1 MTNLA
6 NKIGGA
12 LFGVA
17 VGDALGAPLEFM
29 NAKEIQHK
37 HGTVKEMIGGGWLNV
52 KPGEVTDDTQMTIAA
67 ALGVAMH
74 PENPEP
80 WAGKHFAEWAMGGP
94 AADCP

>member
-37 HGTVKEMIGGGWLNV
+37 HGTVKEMIGGGWLSV
-52 KPGEVTDDTQMTIAA
+52 KPGEVTEHANDDCSSPGRSNA
-67 ALGVAMH
+67 
-74 PENPEP
+74 PR
-80 WAGKHFAEWAMGGP
+80 
-94 AADCP
+94 

>member
-6 NKIGGA
+6 DKIGGA

-37 HGTVKEMIGGGWLNV
+37 HGGGWSNV
-52 KPGEVTDDTQMTIAA
+52 KPGEVTDDTQMTITAVI
-67 ALGVAMH
+67 GVAMH

-80 WAGKHFAEWAMGGP
+80 WAGKHSSFLSNCNYWGQM
-94 AADCP
+94 

>member
-17 VGDALGAPLEFM
+17 VDALGAPLEFM

-37 HGTVKEMIGGGWLNV
+37 YGTVKEIIGGGWLNV

-67 ALGVAMH
+67 ALGIAMH
-74 PENPEP
+74 PDNPSRGRASTLQSGP
-80 WAGKHFAEWAMGGP
+80 WVAQKI
-94 AADCP
+94 

>member
-37 HGTVKEMIGGGWLNV
+37 HGTVKENDRRWMAECKAGRSYRRHANDNRSSPERSNA
-52 KPGEVTDDTQMTIAA
+52 PG
-67 ALGVAMH
+67 
-74 PENPEP
+74 
-80 WAGKHFAEWAMGGP
+80 
-94 AADCP
+94 